1 MKANIVSNLSKRT
14 PNRQKKKHKK
24 KNPPPHILSNSFEA
38 LFEALLKRQITI
50 NLFFLC
56 QIFEIL
62 TKIFQNFLFFW
73 KRNLKT
79 NKQNKYRTIVEI
91 RNRHSIRHSTFESCI

>member
-24 KNPPPHILSNSFEA
+24 KNPPPHILSNSFET
-38 LFEALLKRQITI
+38 LRQITI

-91 RNRHSIRHSTFESCI
+91 RNRHSIRLSRVLNLSILSI